1 MHCPFHTRTGGEGQI
16 LPPPPPIF
24 SRISKQRRRTAP
36 PCLAYLLRILKKH
49 LVWKSWT
56 PRSKGQ
62 VTRSGQIRNITS
74 APASK
79 FKIAL
84 WTQFESEWYQNF
96 GVQYGHGLIQN
107 AYPGF
112 LNPRPAVGQNL
123 PPPHYRIFAITPK
136 PLQILTRNL
145 GHLILHQFDFD
156 YSNLIE
162 ISSKMFEQFA
172 VLWRHYKPFLVKIA

>member
-1 MHCPFHTRTGGEGQI
+1 MHCPFHTRTGGERQI

-123 PPPHYRIFAITPK
+123 PPP
-136 PLQILTRNL
+136 PLP
-145 GHLILHQFDFD
+145 DFRD
-156 YSNLIE
+156 NSKTVADIDTKFRASYSTSIWLRLFKFN
-162 ISSKMFEQFA
+162 
-172 VLWRHYKPFLVKIA
+172 WNLVKNVWTICGFVTSLQTISG